1 MILGVMFLTGANLIE
16 TVGSSC
22 AANADETGADTCEL
36 TILMPCL
43 NEAETVAGCVRNAQ
57 TFLRTSNINGEVL
70 IADNGSTDGSQQLAQ
85 DSGARV
91 VDVFERG
98 YGNALRYGIR
108 AARGRFVI
116 MGDADGSYNFAQL
129 MPFVDALRGGYDLV
143 MGNRFAGGIEPGA
156 MPRLHKYLGN
166 PVLSTMGRLFFGGP
180 VRDFHCGLRGF
191 RRAAMSELD
200 LRTTGMEFA
209 SEMVVKAILGNLRV
223 AEVPTILSRD
233 GRSRAP
239 HLRSWRDGWRHFRF
253 LLLYSPRWLFLYPGL
268 GAFALGVVMMAVL
281 TMGSVRVGKV
291 GFDIHTLLLANLL
304 IMVGI
309 QSTLFALLAQEFAI
323 NEGLLPPEQRFH
335 PFVARLPLEVLLVI
349 GLVLVCV
356 GGVGIFAAIVIW
368 HSVDFGALSV
378 RTMMRLLVPSVTAV
392 AVGFQV
398 ITASFFRGILHLKT
412 RQS

>member
-1 MILGVMFLTGANLIE
+1 
-16 TVGSSC
+16 
-22 AANADETGADTCEL
+22 
-36 TILMPCL
+36 
-43 NEAETVAGCVRNAQ
+43 
-57 TFLRTSNINGEVL
+57 
-70 IADNGSTDGSQQLAQ
+70 
-85 DSGARV
+85 
-91 VDVFERG
+91 
-98 YGNALRYGIR
+98 
-108 AARGRFVI
+108 
-116 MGDADGSYNFAQL
+116 
-129 MPFVDALRGGYDLV
+129 
-143 MGNRFAGGIEPGA
+143 
-156 MPRLHKYLGN
+156 
-166 PVLSTMGRLFFGGP
+166 
-180 VRDFHCGLRGF
+180 
-191 RRAAMSELD
+191 
-200 LRTTGMEFA
+200 MEFA